1 MSLIPGF
8 GPVWVDDVLGYMV
21 VSDTKV
27 WLQEFVYCV
36 VLYEQVVSWLMS
48 RLGLDWVEWKWLSVV
63 SDAIQCWVLQ
73 MWICAQA

>member
-1 MSLIPGF
+1 MSLMPGF

-63 SDAIQCWVLQ
+63 GGAIQCWVLQ